1 MNAIEAAG
9 PPPLLGRE
17 RALPLSL
24 SLFVGRLQTKISFL
38 CPSLS
43 TKKKLSPAAAAA
55 AALRRSS
62 AAPAAAAALPRAG
75 SRLSSVRVSAGV
87 ATEVSCCF
95 FSLFSFLSLSLFL
108 FSLSTRPRQKNVSTI
123 KKKKKKKKKNIPSS
137 QYKIVSKPTKPI
149 EGQKTGT
156 SGLRKKTKV
165 FSAENYLANW
175 VQSLFRSLGA
185 EKTRGQTLGLGG
197 DGRYFNK
204 EAAQIILKSA
214 AAAGFSRVVV
224 GKGAIMA
231 TPAMSALIRR
241 RALFG
246 GLIMSAS
253 HNPGGPDEDW
263 GIKFNASGGE
273 PAPESVTDAIFAQT
287 TSIGEL
293 RFADIPDVDLSKVG
307 ETVFDLVGVEDG
319 KQTKFTVE
327 VVDPVA
333 DYLKTLQE
341 VFDFGAIR
349 ALIARP
355 DFSMVFDAMHAVT
368 G

>member
-1 MNAIEAAG
+1 MTSQPS
-9 PPPLLGRE
+9 PPSFSPLVSSSSS
-17 RALPLSL
+17 SL
-24 SLFVGRLQTKISFL
+24 S
-38 CPSLS
+38 P
-43 TKKKLSPAAAAA
+43 P
-55 AALRRSS
+55 
-62 AAPAAAAALPRAG
+62 
-75 SRLSSVRVSAGV
+75 
-87 ATEVSCCF
+87 
-95 FSLFSFLSLSLFL
+95 FS
-108 FSLSTRPRQKNVSTI
+108 
-123 KKKKKKKKKNIPSS
+123 SS
-137 QYKIVSKPTKPI
+137 QYKIVSKPTSPI

-165 FSAENYLANW
+165 FSGDNYLANW

-185 EKTRGQTLGLGG
+185 EKTSGQTLGLGG

-214 AAAGFSRVVV
+214 AAAGFARVVV
-224 GKGAIMA
+224 GKGAVMA

-241 RALFG
+241 RGLFG

-273 PAPESVTDAIFAQT
+273 PAPEAVTDAIFAQT

-307 ETVFDLVGVEDG
+307 ETAFDLVGEDG
-319 KQTKFTVE
+319 NKAKFTVE

-333 DYLKTLQE
+333 DYLQTLQE
-341 VFDFGAIR
+341 VFDFDAIR